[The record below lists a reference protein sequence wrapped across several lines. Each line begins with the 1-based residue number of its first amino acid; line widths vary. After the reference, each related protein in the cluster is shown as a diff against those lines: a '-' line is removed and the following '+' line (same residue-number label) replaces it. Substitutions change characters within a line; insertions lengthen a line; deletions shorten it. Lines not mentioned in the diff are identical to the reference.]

1 MADYY
6 DLLGVGR
13 DADAD
18 TLKRA
23 YRSKARKFHPDIN
36 KEPGAEDRFKE
47 IGRAYEVLSDPQTR
61 ARYDQF
67 GEAGLGGAAGAPDMG
82 DMGGFADLFETFFQG
97 FGGQGGAAGGRSS
110 RRGPQQ
116 GDDLRYDLTIDFE
129 QAVFGQEQEIKIP
142 HLETCDT
149 CGGSGAKA
157 GSGPTTC
164 GTCGGAGQVR
174 RATRTPF
181 GSFTQVAECPNCGGT
196 GQVIADPCNAC
207 GGQGV
212 HQVRKKLRINIPAGV
227 DTGTRLR
234 VSGEGNAG
242 PRGGPS
248 GDLYVFLTVKSHPR
262 LRRDGLNILS
272 TVNVSYL
279 QAILG
284 DTIEVETVDG
294 DTPLEIPPGTQPG
307 TVLTLANKGI
317 PKLGN
322 PVARGDQKVQVR
334 CSSPRVCRTP
344 NGHCWRS
351 WRAIIRPVASSI
363 TITTADCSPGC
374 SARSDGD
381 GPFPGSA
388 WHPLPSEFHPLQTG
402 PRVTSGWRSASGAVG
417 SGRTGSDGDSWAPG
431 CRSSGGGHR

>member
-1 MADYY
+1 MADFY

-23 YRSKARKFHPDIN
+23 YRRMARQYHPDIN
-36 KEPGAEDRFKE
+36 KEPGDEDRFKE
-47 IGRAYEVLSDPQTR
+47 IGRAYEVLSDSQTR

-97 FGGQGGAAGGRSS
+97 FGGPGAGGGRPR

-116 GDDLRYDLTIDFE
+116 GDDLRYDLTVDFQ
-129 QAVFGQEQEIKIP
+129 QAVFGQEREIKIP
-142 HLETCDT
+142 HLETCTT
-149 CGGSGAKA
+149 CSGSGAKQ

-164 GTCGGAGQVR
+164 STCGGAGQVR

-181 GSFTQVAECPNCGGT
+181 GSFTQVAECPNCSGT
-196 GQVIADPCNAC
+196 GQVIADPCGAC

-272 TVNVSYL
+272 EVKVSYL

-284 DTIEVETVDG
+284 DMIEVETVENAKE
-294 DTPLEIPPGTQPG
+294 LEIPAGTQPG
-307 TVLTLANKGI
+307 TVLTLANQGI

-322 PVARGDQKVQVR
+322 PVARGDQRITVTVEL
-334 CSSPRVCRTP
+334 PRRLSEP
-344 NGHCWRS
+344 ERDLLEQLAGHH
-351 WRAIIRPVASSI
+351 
-363 TITTADCSPGC
+363 
-374 SARSDGD
+374 SARGKQ
-381 GPFPGSA
+381 
-388 WHPLPSEFHPLQTG
+388 HHHHN
-402 PRVTSGWRSASGAVG
+402 SGLFARLF
-417 SGRTGSDGDSWAPG
+417 
-431 CRSSGGGHR
+431 GHK

>member
-1 MADYY
+1 MADFY

-23 YRSKARKFHPDIN
+23 YRRLARQYHPDIN
-36 KEPGAEDRFKE
+36 KEAGAEDRFKE

-97 FGGQGGAAGGRSS
+97 FGGPGGSAGGRPR

-116 GDDLRYDLTIDFE
+116 GDDLRYDLSIDFD

-142 HLETCDT
+142 HLETCDV
-149 CGGSGAKA
+149 CGGSGAKP

-181 GSFTQVAECPNCGGT
+181 GNFTQVAECPTCGGT
-196 GQVIADPCNAC
+196 GQVIADPCSSC
-207 GGQGV
+207 SGRGV
-212 HQVRKKLRINIPAGV
+212 REVRKKLRINIPAGV

-242 PRGGPS
+242 LRGGPA
-248 GDLYVFLTVKSHPR
+248 GDLYVFLTVRSHPR
-262 LRRDGLNILS
+262 LKRDGLNVLS
-272 TVNVSYL
+272 DVKVSYL

-294 DTPLEIPPGTQPG
+294 AQEIELPAGSQPG
-307 TVLTLANKGI
+307 SVVTLSNKGI

-322 PVARGDQKVQVR
+322 PVARGDQRFTVTVELPKRLSDAERGLLEQLA
-334 CSSPRVCRTP
+334 
-344 NGHCWRS
+344 GHH
-351 WRAIIRPVASSI
+351 
-363 TITTADCSPGC
+363 
-374 SARSDGD
+374 SARGKQ
-381 GPFPGSA
+381 
-388 WHPLPSEFHPLQTG
+388 HHHHN
-402 PRVTSGWRSASGAVG
+402 SGLFARLFGQKG
-417 SGRTGSDGDSWAPG
+417 
-431 CRSSGGGHR
+431 

>member
-1 MADYY
+1 M
-6 DLLGVGR
+6 
-13 DADAD
+13 
-18 TLKRA
+18 
-23 YRSKARKFHPDIN
+23 
-36 KEPGAEDRFKE
+36 
-47 IGRAYEVLSDPQTR
+47 LSDPQTR

-97 FGGQGGAAGGRSS
+97 FGGPGGAGAGRP
-110 RRGPQQ
+110 RRQGPQQ

-196 GQVIADPCNAC
+196 GQVISDPCGSC

-212 HQVRKKLRINIPAGV
+212 KQVRKKLRINIPAGV

-234 VSGEGNAG
+234 VTGEGNAG

-248 GDLYVFLTVKSHPR
+248 GDLYVFLTVRNHPR
-262 LRRDGLNILS
+262 LQRDGLNIFS
-272 TVNVSYL
+272 EVKVSYL

-294 DTPLEIPPGTQPG
+294 SKELEIPAGTQPG
-307 TVLTLANKGI
+307 TVLTLPNLGI

-322 PVARGDQKVQVR
+322 PVARGDQ
-334 CSSPRVCRTP
+334 RVTVTVDLPKRI
-344 NGHCWRS
+344 NDVERELLEQLAGHH
-351 WRAIIRPVASSI
+351 
-363 TITTADCSPGC
+363 
-374 SARSDGD
+374 SARGKQ
-381 GPFPGSA
+381 
-388 WHPLPSEFHPLQTG
+388 HHHHN
-402 PRVTSGWRSASGAVG
+402 SGLFARLFGQKG
-417 SGRTGSDGDSWAPG
+417 
-431 CRSSGGGHR
+431 

>member
-1 MADYY
+1 MADFY

-23 YRSKARKFHPDIN
+23 YRRLARQYHPDIN
-36 KEPGAEDRFKE
+36 KEAGAEDRFKE

-97 FGGQGGAAGGRSS
+97 FGGPGGSAGGRPR

-116 GDDLRYDLTIDFE
+116 GDDLRYDLTIDFD
-129 QAVFGQEQEIKIP
+129 QAVFGQEREIKIP
-142 HLETCDT
+142 HLETCDV
-149 CGGSGAKA
+149 CDGSGAKA

-181 GSFTQVAECPNCGGT
+181 GNFTQVAECPTCGGT
-196 GQVIADPCNAC
+196 GQVIADPCSSC
-207 GGQGV
+207 SGRGV
-212 HQVRKKLRINIPAGV
+212 REVRKKLRINIPAGV

-242 PRGGPS
+242 LRGGPA
-248 GDLYVFLTVKSHPR
+248 GDLYVFLTVRSHPR
-262 LRRDGLNILS
+262 LKRDGLNVLS
-272 TVNVSYL
+272 DVKVSYL

-284 DTIEVETVDG
+284 DTIEIETVDG
-294 DTPLEIPPGTQPG
+294 AQEIELPAGSQPG
-307 TVLTLANKGI
+307 SVVTLSNKGI

-322 PVARGDQKVQVR
+322 PVARGDQRITVTVELPKRLSDAERGLLEQLA
-334 CSSPRVCRTP
+334 
-344 NGHCWRS
+344 GHH
-351 WRAIIRPVASSI
+351 
-363 TITTADCSPGC
+363 
-374 SARSDGD
+374 SARGKQ
-381 GPFPGSA
+381 
-388 WHPLPSEFHPLQTG
+388 HHHHN
-402 PRVTSGWRSASGAVG
+402 SGLFARLFGQKG
-417 SGRTGSDGDSWAPG
+417 
-431 CRSSGGGHR
+431 

>member
-1 MADYY
+1 MADFY

-23 YRSKARKFHPDIN
+23 YRRLARQYHPDIN
-36 KEPGAEDRFKE
+36 KEAGAEDRFKE

-97 FGGQGGAAGGRSS
+97 FGGPGGSAGGRPR

-116 GDDLRYDLTIDFE
+116 GDDLRYDLTIDFD
-129 QAVFGQEQEIKIP
+129 QAVFGQEREIKIP
-142 HLETCDT
+142 HLETCDV
-149 CGGSGAKA
+149 CDGSGAKA

-181 GSFTQVAECPNCGGT
+181 GNFTQVAECPTCGGT
-196 GQVIADPCNAC
+196 GQVIADPCSSC
-207 GGQGV
+207 SGRGV
-212 HQVRKKLRINIPAGV
+212 REVRKKLRINIPAGV
-227 DTGTRLR
+227 VTGTRLR

-242 PRGGPS
+242 LRGGPA
-248 GDLYVFLTVKSHPR
+248 GDLYVFLTVRSHPR
-262 LRRDGLNILS
+262 LKRDGLNVLS
-272 TVNVSYL
+272 DVKVSYL

-294 DTPLEIPPGTQPG
+294 AQEIELPAGSQPG
-307 TVLTLANKGI
+307 SVVTLSNKGI

-322 PVARGDQKVQVR
+322 PVARGDQRITVTVELPKRLSDAERGLLEQLA
-334 CSSPRVCRTP
+334 
-344 NGHCWRS
+344 GHH
-351 WRAIIRPVASSI
+351 
-363 TITTADCSPGC
+363 
-374 SARSDGD
+374 SARGKQ
-381 GPFPGSA
+381 
-388 WHPLPSEFHPLQTG
+388 HHHHN
-402 PRVTSGWRSASGAVG
+402 SGLFARLFGQKG
-417 SGRTGSDGDSWAPG
+417 
-431 CRSSGGGHR
+431 

>member
-1 MADYY
+1 MADFY

-23 YRSKARKFHPDIN
+23 YRRMARQYHPDIN
-36 KEPGAEDRFKE
+36 KDPGAEDRFKE

-97 FGGQGGAAGGRSS
+97 FGGPGGGGGGRPR

-149 CGGSGAKA
+149 CGGSGAKP

-242 PRGGPS
+242 QRGGPS

-272 TVNVSYL
+272 DVNVSYL

-294 DTPLEIPPGTQPG
+294 DTSMEIPAGTQPG
-307 TVLTLANKGI
+307 AVLTLINKGI

-322 PVARGDQKVQVR
+322 PVARGDQRVQVTVQLPSR
-334 CSSPRVCRTP
+334 LSDAERTLLEQLA
-344 NGHCWRS
+344 GHH
-351 WRAIIRPVASSI
+351 
-363 TITTADCSPGC
+363 
-374 SARSDGD
+374 SARGKQ
-381 GPFPGSA
+381 
-388 WHPLPSEFHPLQTG
+388 HHHHN
-402 PRVTSGWRSASGAVG
+402 SGLFARLFGQKG
-417 SGRTGSDGDSWAPG
+417 
-431 CRSSGGGHR
+431 